1 MANRFYVRDD
11 EPRFATRE
19 EAERFA
25 EDVAT
30 QMDLTG
36 ALDATVRVGEVVPR
50 REREARDAL
59 VVAALAWI
67 DAMSH
72 GGTVTEVMAYCRS
85 LATLNKA
92 THAYRKAVS
101 T

>member
-1 MANRFYVRDD
+1 MPNRFYVREDLGDD
-11 EPRFATRE
+11 SEFATRE
-19 EAERFA
+19 KAEAYAVMLRG
-25 EDVAT
+25 EDGVLEA
-30 QMDLTG
+30 
-36 ALDATVRVGEVVPR
+36 RVGAVLTR

-59 VVAALAWI
+59 VAAALAWI